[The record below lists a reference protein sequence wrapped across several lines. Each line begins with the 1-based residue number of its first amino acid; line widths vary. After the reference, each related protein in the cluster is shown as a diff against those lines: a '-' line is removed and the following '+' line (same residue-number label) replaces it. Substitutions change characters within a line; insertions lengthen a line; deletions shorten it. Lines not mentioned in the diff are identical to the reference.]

1 MNKSILTSFLAL
13 LTTLLL
19 VSCGASTPSPLRD
32 YSDAV
37 TNINQVDPR
46 YRPYFRSQN
55 GSNFSLA
62 DQRKAYFA
70 ALETARTPVR
80 RMDASRAVPRNTRY
94 ASRGS
99 KARGG
104 KRVATTR
111 KAKRGSKARRG
122 GKASSRKRVAT
133 TRKATRKSSRRRRG

>member
-1 MNKSILTSFLAL
+1 MNTPILSSLFAL
-13 LTTLLL
+13 VAMLLL
-19 VSCGASTPSPLRD
+19 ASCGSSTPSPLRD

-37 TNINQVDPR
+37 TNINQVDSR
-46 YRPYFRSQN
+46 YRPYFRAQN

-70 ALETARTPVR
+70 ALQTAKEPVR
-80 RMDASRAVPRNTRY
+80 SMSFPPRATRSRSRW

-104 KRVATTR
+104 KRVASR
-111 KAKRGSKARRG
+111 GSKARGSKARRG
-122 GKASSRKRVAT
+122 SKAKGSKRVAT
-133 TRKATRKSSRRRRG
+133 RNRKATRRRRG

>member
-1 MNKSILTSFLAL
+1 MNTPILSSLFAL
-13 LTTLLL
+13 LAMLMLA
-19 VSCGASTPSPLRD
+19 SCGTSTPSPLRD

-37 TNINQVDPR
+37 TNINQVDSR

-70 ALETARTPVR
+70 ALQTAKEPVR
-80 RMDASRAVPRNTRY
+80 RMTLPPRATRNTRW
-94 ASRGS
+94 AKTRGGKARGSKRIARRGS

-104 KRVATTR
+104 KRVA
-111 KAKRGSKARRG
+111 SNRRS
-122 GKASSRKRVAT
+122 A
-133 TRKATRKSSRRRRG
+133 RRRRG